1 MKKMSAIIGL
11 VLISS
16 TVFAAD
22 VSDQCK
28 SQVIARAAT
37 IKSKAKRQLRS
48 TEDMMD
54 AQLNKYGDPTVGMG
68 TRGMDQGAQAILDA
82 VRELQ
87 QDSKSELADVLKQ
100 LCNNKFNFEKTISE

>member
-1 MKKMSAIIGL
+1 MKTMTAILGL
-11 VLISS
+11 MFITS

-22 VSDQCK
+22 KTAQCK
-28 SQVIARAAT
+28 SQVIKRAKS
-37 IKSKAKRQLRS
+37 IKSLAKQQIRG

-54 AQLNKYGDPTVGMG
+54 AQMDKYGDPTVGMG

-87 QDSKSELADVLKQ
+87 QDPNAKLAEVLKQ
-100 LCNNKFNFEKTISE
+100 LCDNKFNVEKTISE